1 MTATAVVGAIVAPTM
16 AIMTRGVDRRYVM
29 WAFSLAL
36 LLSNLIAAFATNF
49 AMLLTAR
56 IILGVALGGFWSM
69 AAAMAMRLV
78 PMRLMPRAMSIILTG
93 VSFATVSAAPIGAYI
108 GDVWGWRTA
117 FFSAAGVGLLAL
129 VAQLTTLPSLPPI
142 GSPSLATL
150 LALLKRPSLRLAL
163 FTVLLAVSGHF
174 AGFTYIRPLLEEV
187 PMLSVASISL
197 VLLGFGIGGFFGNF
211 AGAFLLERSLRVE
224 VALGAFAIGLMAVLL
239 ILFGRLALARR
250 YRRHH
255 LGLRLQHV
263 AGRPLDL
270 DGACGA
276 RMKPK
281 GRAVFSSPP
290 SRSRSRPALCWAASS
305 STASVRLVPRP
316 MPRSPHSSARRWCSP
331 AAAMAGC
338 RIVDRNHPSPL
349 RGGYARRAGVGV
361 GWCIRPPSVSPACSR
376 GATFPAR
383 GKESL
388 RRAVSARARLFQRL
402 VEIGDDVVDML
413 QAHRQPHIAG
423 RHAGGVLVFLAQLR
437 MRRRGRMNGERAR
450 IADIGDMVEHLERVD
465 ETFARFHAARQL
477 EADKSAAAALR

>member
-1 MTATAVVGAIVAPTM
+1 MDSAAATATADIGAGKAETSTDEASPAWAAVVSLSLGVFGLVTAEFLPVSLLTPLAGDLGISVGAAGQAVTATAVVGAIVAPTM

-36 LLSNLIAAFATNF
+36 LVSNLIAAFATNF

-142 GSPSLATL
+142 GSPSIATL

-239 ILFGRLALARR
+239 ILFGAWPWLAAIAVTIWGFAFSMLPVGLSTWMVRAAPDEAEGAGGLLVATFQIAIASGAL
-250 YRRHH
+250 
-255 LGLRLQHV
+255 LGGVFVDGFGALGATTYAAIAALLGAALVFTR
-263 AGRPLDL
+263 GRN
-270 DGACGA
+270 GGV
-276 RMKPK
+276 PK
-281 GRAVFSSPP
+281 G
-290 SRSRSRPALCWAASS
+290 
-305 STASVRLVPRP
+305 
-316 MPRSPHSSARRWCSP
+316 
-331 AAAMAGC
+331 
-338 RIVDRNHPSPL
+338 
-349 RGGYARRAGVGV
+349 
-361 GWCIRPPSVSPACSR
+361 
-376 GATFPAR
+376 
-383 GKESL
+383 
-388 RRAVSARARLFQRL
+388 
-402 VEIGDDVVDML
+402 
-413 QAHRQPHIAG
+413 
-423 RHAGGVLVFLAQLR
+423 
-437 MRRRGRMNGERAR
+437 
-450 IADIGDMVEHLERVD
+450 
-465 ETFARFHAARQL
+465 
-477 EADKSAAAALR
+477 

>member
-1 MTATAVVGAIVAPTM
+1 MDSAAATATADIGAGKAETSTDEASPAWAAVVSLSLGVFGLVTAEFLPVSLLTPLAGDLGISVGAAGQAVTATAVVGAIVAPTM

-129 VAQLTTLPSLPPI
+129 VAQLATLPSLPPI
-142 GSPSLATL
+142 GSPSIATL

-239 ILFGRLALARR
+239 ILFGATPWLAAVAVTIWGFAFSMLPVGLSTWMVRAAPDEAEGAGGLLVATFQIAIASGAL
-250 YRRHH
+250 
-255 LGLRLQHV
+255 LGGV
-263 AGRPLDL
+263 FV
-270 DGACGA
+270 DGFGA
-276 RMKPK
+276 
-281 GRAVFSSPP
+281 
-290 SRSRSRPALCWAASS
+290 L
-305 STASVRLVPRP
+305 
-316 MPRSPHSSARRWCSP
+316 
-331 AAAMAGC
+331 
-338 RIVDRNHPSPL
+338 
-349 RGGYARRAGVGV
+349 
-361 GWCIRPPSVSPACSR
+361 
-376 GATFPAR
+376 GATTYAAIAALLGAALVFTR
-383 GKESL
+383 G
-388 RRAVSARARLFQRL
+388 RN
-402 VEIGDDVVDML
+402 
-413 QAHRQPHIAG
+413 
-423 RHAGGVLVFLAQLR
+423 GGVP
-437 MRRRGRMNGERAR
+437 N
-450 IADIGDMVEHLERVD
+450 
-465 ETFARFHAARQL
+465 
-477 EADKSAAAALR
+477 S

>member
-1 MTATAVVGAIVAPTM
+1 MDSAAATATADIGAGKAETSTDEASPAWAAVVSLSLGVFGLVTAEFLPVSLLTPLAGDLGISVGAAGQAVTATAVVGAIVAPTM

-142 GSPSLATL
+142 GSPSIATL

-239 ILFGRLALARR
+239 ILFGASPWLAAIAVTIWGFAFSMLPVGLSTWMVRAAPDEAEGAGGLLVATFQIAIASGAL
-250 YRRHH
+250 
-255 LGLRLQHV
+255 LGGV
-263 AGRPLDL
+263 FV
-270 DGACGA
+270 DGFGA
-276 RMKPK
+276 
-281 GRAVFSSPP
+281 
-290 SRSRSRPALCWAASS
+290 L
-305 STASVRLVPRP
+305 
-316 MPRSPHSSARRWCSP
+316 
-331 AAAMAGC
+331 
-338 RIVDRNHPSPL
+338 
-349 RGGYARRAGVGV
+349 
-361 GWCIRPPSVSPACSR
+361 
-376 GATFPAR
+376 GATTYAAIAALLGAALVFTR
-383 GKESL
+383 G
-388 RRAVSARARLFQRL
+388 RN
-402 VEIGDDVVDML
+402 
-413 QAHRQPHIAG
+413 
-423 RHAGGVLVFLAQLR
+423 GGVP
-437 MRRRGRMNGERAR
+437 N
-450 IADIGDMVEHLERVD
+450 
-465 ETFARFHAARQL
+465 
-477 EADKSAAAALR
+477 S

>member
-1 MTATAVVGAIVAPTM
+1 MDSAATTATASLGADTARTPTDEASPAWAAVVSLSLGVFGLVTAEFLPVSLLTPLAGDLGISVGAAGQAVTATAVVGAIVAPTM

-239 ILFGRLALARR
+239 ILFGASPWLAAIAVTIWGFAFSMLPVGLSTWMVRAAPDEAEGAGGLLVATFQIAIASGAL
-250 YRRHH
+250 
-255 LGLRLQHV
+255 LGGV
-263 AGRPLDL
+263 FV
-270 DGACGA
+270 DGFGA
-276 RMKPK
+276 
-281 GRAVFSSPP
+281 
-290 SRSRSRPALCWAASS
+290 L
-305 STASVRLVPRP
+305 
-316 MPRSPHSSARRWCSP
+316 
-331 AAAMAGC
+331 
-338 RIVDRNHPSPL
+338 
-349 RGGYARRAGVGV
+349 
-361 GWCIRPPSVSPACSR
+361 
-376 GATFPAR
+376 GATTYAAIAALLGAALVFTR
-383 GKESL
+383 G
-388 RRAVSARARLFQRL
+388 RN
-402 VEIGDDVVDML
+402 
-413 QAHRQPHIAG
+413 
-423 RHAGGVLVFLAQLR
+423 GGVP
-437 MRRRGRMNGERAR
+437 N
-450 IADIGDMVEHLERVD
+450 
-465 ETFARFHAARQL
+465 
-477 EADKSAAAALR
+477 S

>member
-1 MTATAVVGAIVAPTM
+1 MDSAAATVTADIGAGKAETSTDEASPAWAAVVSLSLGVFGLVTAEFLPVSLLTPLAGDLGISVGAAGQAVTATAVVGAIVAPTM

-142 GSPSLATL
+142 GSPSIATL

-239 ILFGRLALARR
+239 ILFGASPWLAAIAVTIWGFAFSMLPVGLSTWMVRAAPDEAEGAGGLLVATFQIAIASGAL
-250 YRRHH
+250 
-255 LGLRLQHV
+255 LGGVFVDGFGALGATTYAAIAALLGAALVFTR
-263 AGRPLDL
+263 GRN
-270 DGACGA
+270 GGV
-276 RMKPK
+276 PK
-281 GRAVFSSPP
+281 G
-290 SRSRSRPALCWAASS
+290 
-305 STASVRLVPRP
+305 
-316 MPRSPHSSARRWCSP
+316 
-331 AAAMAGC
+331 
-338 RIVDRNHPSPL
+338 
-349 RGGYARRAGVGV
+349 
-361 GWCIRPPSVSPACSR
+361 
-376 GATFPAR
+376 
-383 GKESL
+383 
-388 RRAVSARARLFQRL
+388 
-402 VEIGDDVVDML
+402 
-413 QAHRQPHIAG
+413 
-423 RHAGGVLVFLAQLR
+423 
-437 MRRRGRMNGERAR
+437 
-450 IADIGDMVEHLERVD
+450 
-465 ETFARFHAARQL
+465 
-477 EADKSAAAALR
+477 